1 MCPEIHAKAVDA
13 LAKHPHDA
21 PIDSREIAMTEQ
33 TQPSAGQTT
42 WLTSVQPFSR
52 FVELSM
58 STDSVFTS
66 SSLSRL
72 AATEAKHR
80 VQAGLSVTLA
90 NMLEELGPAP
100 QNTQLAEAIAAGC
113 PEDLIEQALSQTNGF
128 VQTANNLRQYAAEPA
143 MNGAP
148 VFTTSDLTEEL
159 AHSLHQSESL
169 TTAFG
174 LSKTP
179 LPSANTPTVIVNV
192 AALIAPDGPDTSLL
206 EDLKDVAT
214 TLESGIVLV
223 TGVAAAVMA
232 LGQSYTTASGRK
244 HAAAL
249 CALIRHVVTGHALKK
264 ADIALL
270 NLPDSLPTAKKKC
283 NLAILPISSH
293 IIAELEYESDGAMPV
308 KSILIYED
316 ETPALS
322 HAARYGLARKAP
334 EQLPRLL
341 ETLQENIAANL
352 NSTLGEQRLRDR
364 GFSNVAI
371 ARVSSALGEGLPL
384 KAAFSRWV
392 LGDEI
397 ISKDLN
403 LPPENFDSNGRDL
416 LSAMGFSKSEIQA
429 AEDRLEGG
437 SDDLVKTVMAEAGLP
452 LGATSQECITFA
464 STCANALNG
473 DVWLTTDVE
482 NTPSVLSA
490 DLSAMITHTPVSID
504 ENVYTRMD
512 HIRSLADEM
521 MAQPDTEAPVTDIM
535 EEDDSHAAVKFRT
548 RLPDRRKGYIQKATV
563 GGHKVYIHT
572 GEFDNGQL
580 GEIFIDMHKEGAA
593 FRSLMNNFAISV
605 SMGLQYGV
613 PLDEFVDAFVFT
625 RFEPA
630 GEVKGN
636 DRIHRATSILDYIF
650 RELAVSYLGRDDL
663 AEVDVTHDGLG
674 RGAGDATRD
683 ANEISDEAAQFI
695 SRGFSRG
702 QLPANIVVLDKKRAE
717 KEQAEKE
724 SDTELLNPETDYLDH
739 PCPECGSF
747 TVCTSDETGETAC
760 DTCGE
765 QFGPLKIDNE

>member
-1 MCPEIHAKAVDA
+1 
-13 LAKHPHDA
+13 
-21 PIDSREIAMTEQ
+21 MTEQ
-33 TQPSAGQTT
+33 MQPGAGQAA
-42 WLTSVQPFSR
+42 WLTSIQPFGN
-52 FVELSM
+52 FVDL
-58 STDSVFTS
+58 
-66 SSLSRL
+66 SLSAESVL
-72 AATEAKHR
+72 TAASIPKLVATEAKHR
-80 VQAGLSVTLA
+80 VQAGLSVALA

-113 PEDLIEQALSQTNGF
+113 PEDLIEQALSQPDGF
-128 VQTANNLRQYAAEPA
+128 SQTAISFRLNAADPA
-143 MNGAP
+143 MNGIP
-148 VFTTSDLTEEL
+148 VFTTHDLTD
-159 AHSLHQSESL
+159 AIADSLHQSEYL
-169 TTAFG
+169 TSAFG
-174 LSKTP
+174 ISTSA
-179 LPSANTPTVIVNV
+179 LPAANTPTVIVNV
-192 AALIAPDGPDTSLL
+192 AALIGPDGLELL
-206 EDLKDVAT
+206 LLDDLKDVAD
-214 TLESGIVLV
+214 TLEDGIVLV

-232 LGQSYTTASGRK
+232 LGESYATASGVK
-244 HAAAL
+244 YAAAL
-249 CALIRHVVTGHALKK
+249 CALIRHIVTGHALKK
-264 ADIALL
+264 AESALL
-270 NLPDSLPTAKKKC
+270 NLPADPPKAKQKC
-283 NLAILPISSH
+283 QLAILPLSSH
-293 IIAELEYESDGAMPV
+293 VMTELEFESDGAMPV
-308 KSILIYED
+308 KSILIFED

-322 HAARYGLARKAP
+322 HAARYGLARRAP
-334 EQLPRLL
+334 ERLPRLL
-341 ETLQENIAANL
+341 ETLKENITANL

-364 GFSNVAI
+364 GFSDVAI
-371 ARVSSALGEGLPL
+371 TRVSSALAEGLPL

-397 ISKDLN
+397 ISEDLH
-403 LPPENFDSNGRDL
+403 LAPENFDSNGRDL

-452 LGATSQECITFA
+452 LGATTQERIAFA
-464 STCANALNG
+464 SACASALNG
-473 DVWLTTDVE
+473 EAWLTTDAQNAPE
-482 NTPSVLSA
+482 VLSA
-490 DLSAMITHTPVSID
+490 GLSALITNTPVSVD
-504 ENVYTRMD
+504 DDVYTRMD

-521 MAQPDTEAPVTDIM
+521 MAEPNVQAPVLDLP
-535 EEDDSHAAVKFRT
+535 EDDSPAAVKFRT

-636 DRIHRATSILDYIF
+636 DRIHKATSILDYIF
-650 RELAVSYLGRDDL
+650 RELAVSYLGREDL

-674 RGAGDATRD
+674 RGEGDATRD
-683 ANEISDEAAQFI
+683 ANEFTEEAAQII

-717 KEQAEKE
+717 KEQAEKDVDAE
-724 SDTELLNPETDYLDH
+724 DLVPETEYMDQ

-747 TVCTSDETGETAC
+747 TVYASDETGETGC

-765 QFGPLKIDNE
+765 QFGPLKVDNE